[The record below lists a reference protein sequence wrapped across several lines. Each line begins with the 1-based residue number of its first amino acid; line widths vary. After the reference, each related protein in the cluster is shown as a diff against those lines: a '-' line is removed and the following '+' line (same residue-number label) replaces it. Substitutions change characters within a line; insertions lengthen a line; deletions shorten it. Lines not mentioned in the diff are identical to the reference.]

1 MLRGVSNTDARAL
14 AQRCVTSVRAA
25 RIEHAGKMLKVS
37 VSVGLASWNPGDTRE
52 TWLARADAALYRAK
66 QEGRDRWAEAS
77 GSGSGSGSGTGT
89 GTGTGTETPS
99 GRRRLSCRSRPSLS
113 SKWTRRAIT
122 AYRRVSSW
130 VAACSPRSGA

>member
-52 TWLARADAALYRAK
+52 TWLARSSPVPGETGGAR
-66 QEGRDRWAEAS
+66 RWAEAS

-89 GTGTGTETPS
+89 GTGTGTPRRPETPVV
-99 GRRRLSCRSRPSLS
+99 P
-113 SKWTRRAIT
+113 
-122 AYRRVSSW
+122 VST
-130 VAACSPRSGA
+130 